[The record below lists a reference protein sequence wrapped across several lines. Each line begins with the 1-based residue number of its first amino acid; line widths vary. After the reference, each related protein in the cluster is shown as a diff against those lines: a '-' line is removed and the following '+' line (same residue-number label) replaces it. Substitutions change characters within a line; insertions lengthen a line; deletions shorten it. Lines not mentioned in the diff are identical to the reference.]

1 MVADALC
8 SRQVLT
14 PRDAVVQ
21 SFIIDPPALEL
32 TLQRFVA
39 IDTELGRIGKI
50 GAELYKE
57 RSEVFIQTV
66 EIVEVHIGA
75 AVIDPWDRS
84 AMAKGLA
91 HRSGHARLFLGHADK
106 DHSLLMLLFESAQPC
121 LHDIVL
127 ALALFKPDQI
137 DFVIEPKLHDRFHKS
152 VSHLCDLLGGGKA
165 ISQMPAHKAC
175 NPRPRW
181 SVAARKHSDT
191 SGQYTPVL
199 RQHVRA
205 GVRQRFC

>member
-91 HRSGHARLFLGHADK
+91 HRSGHARLFNALQFQ
-106 DHSLLMLLFESAQPC
+106 DHMFALEFG
-121 LHDIVL
+121 DTL
-127 ALALFKPDQI
+127 A
-137 DFVIEPKLHDRFHKS
+137 
-152 VSHLCDLLGGGKA
+152 
-165 ISQMPAHKAC
+165 
-175 NPRPRW
+175 
-181 SVAARKHSDT
+181 
-191 SGQYTPVL
+191 
-199 RQHVRA
+199 
-205 GVRQRFC
+205 